1 MIPTEDQEC
10 IIFADY
16 CRLKGYL
23 FGHIN
28 NELFTKSWKQK
39 LRQKQLGSAKGLPD
53 YIVIANNKLFF
64 IEMKRTK
71 GGVVSNYQK
80 QWIEK
85 LKEAGIKADV
95 CYGAKEAIN
104 YIEKNL

>member
-10 IIFADY
+10 IAFADY
-16 CRLKGYL
+16 CRLKGYT

-53 YIVIANNKLFF
+53 YIVIANNKLMF
-64 IEMKRTK
+64 IEMKRSK
-71 GGVVSNYQK
+71 GGVVSAYQK
-80 QWIEK
+80 LWISE
-85 LKEAGIKADV
+85 LNNSGVIAGV
-95 CYGAKEAIN
+95 CYGCEEAIEFV
-104 YIEKNL
+104 EKNL